1 MANGFSGPVEKIV
14 DNYLGK
20 LEKNLRGFPEKDRE
34 ELVREIHSH
43 VYESYRLDTTENEVE
58 RILKVLDKL
67 GEPAD
72 VISSRVSPAM
82 VTMGKK
88 KKLPF
93 YILAG
98 TLIALFGVPLGLGG
112 VSVVIGLLAAVL
124 ALILAYYITAFTL
137 VLAGWLSAL
146 VVILRIFFPAFLD
159 PYFEIYPLLPDP
171 TANTILYV
179 LGCLLVAAIGL
190 GMFWLGKYMMRGIRF
205 FFRMVG
211 DKIRGARARKSGG
224 AQAGPVSTA

>member
-20 LEKNLRGFPEKDRE
+20 LRNNLAGFPEKDRE

-43 VYESYRLDTTENEVE
+43 IYESYRLDPTENEVE

-72 VISSRVSPAM
+72 VVSARVSPAM

-112 VSVVIGLLAAVL
+112 LSVII
-124 ALILAYYITAFTL
+124 ALILTVAALILTYYVTAFTL
-137 VLAGWLSAL
+137 VLGGWLSAL
-146 VVILRIFFPAFLD
+146 VMIVRVFSPAFLE
-159 PYFEIYPLLPDP
+159 PYFEVYPVLPDP
-171 TANTILYV
+171 TANTVIHIAV
-179 LGCLLVAAIGL
+179 ALLVMATGL

-205 FFRMVG
+205 FFRTVG
-211 DKIRGARARKSGG
+211 EKIRGARSKKG
-224 AQAGPVSTA
+224 AQTAASPKA

>member
-20 LEKNLRGFPEKDRE
+20 LRNNLAGFPEKDRE

-43 VYESYRLDTTENEVE
+43 IYESYRLDPTENEVE
-58 RILKVLDKL
+58 RILKVMDKL

-72 VISSRVSPAM
+72 VVSARVSPAM

-112 VSVVIGLLAAVL
+112 LSVII
-124 ALILAYYITAFTL
+124 ALILTVAALILTYYVTAFTL
-137 VLAGWLSAL
+137 VLGGWLSAL
-146 VVILRIFFPAFLD
+146 VMIVRVFSPAFLE
-159 PYFEIYPLLPDP
+159 PYFEVYPVLPDP
-171 TANTILYV
+171 TANTVIHIAV
-179 LGCLLVAAIGL
+179 ALLVMATGL

-205 FFRMVG
+205 FFRTVG
-211 DKIRGARARKSGG
+211 EKIRGARSKKG
-224 AQAGPVSTA
+224 AQTAASPKA

>member
-20 LEKNLRGFPEKDRE
+20 LKKNLAGFPEKDRE

-43 VYESYRLDTTENEVE
+43 IYESYRLDPTENEVE
-58 RILKVLDKL
+58 KILKVLDKL
-67 GEPAD
+67 GEPAE
-72 VISSRVSPAM
+72 VISARVSPAM

-112 VSVVIGLLAAVL
+112 LSVAIGLIMSVV
-124 ALILAYYITAFTL
+124 ALIAAYYITAFSL
-137 VLAGWLSAL
+137 VLTGWLSAL
-146 VVILRIFFPAFLD
+146 ILVLRIFFPAFLD
-159 PYFEIYPLLPDP
+159 PYVEFYPLLPDP
-171 TANTILYV
+171 TANTVVYIV
-179 LGCLLVAAIGL
+179 GSLLIAAIGL

-205 FFRMVG
+205 FFRTIV
-211 DKIRGARARKSGG
+211 DKIRGARSRKGGQAAAGNSG
-224 AQAGPVSTA
+224 T